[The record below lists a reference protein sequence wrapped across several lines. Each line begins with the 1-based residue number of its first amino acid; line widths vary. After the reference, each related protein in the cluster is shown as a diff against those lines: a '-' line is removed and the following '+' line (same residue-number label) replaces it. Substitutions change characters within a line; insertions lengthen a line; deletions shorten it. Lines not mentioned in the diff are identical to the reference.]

1 MNPSVAAVGAGFQ
14 RGWIEFRQTVTNA
27 GQAVGWLFLPVVGL
41 VVMYLLRGTPVPGTD
56 FSLGARAIPG
66 ILGFSVVM
74 TGLMGLALA
83 LTMDR
88 EDGTLL
94 RAKATPNGMLGYVTG
109 KVVSQAGMTI
119 GVLIIVLIPAALLFQ
134 GLQLDRASS
143 WLNLAWVLALGL
155 VATLPIGAML
165 GSLFPNTQG
174 LSFLSLLVMGLV
186 MISGVFYPITGFP
199 GWLQWVAQ
207 VFPLYWLGLGMRW
220 ALLPDA
226 LSAAELGGSWR
237 QLEMV
242 AVLGAWAVFGFVT
255 APIVLRRMA
264 RRESGSRVAARKDK
278 AIQQW

>member
-1 MNPSVAAVGAGFQ
+1 
-14 RGWIEFRQTVTNA
+14 
-27 GQAVGWLFLPVVGL
+27 
-41 VVMYLLRGTPVPGTD
+41 
-56 FSLGARAIPG
+56 
-66 ILGFSVVM
+66 M

-165 GSLFPNTQG
+165 GSLFFPNTQG

-226 LSAAELGGSWR
+226 LSAAEPVVPGDSWR
-237 QLEMV
+237 WLPFFWGRGLFS
-242 AVLGAWAVFGFVT
+242 A
-255 APIVLRRMA
+255 
-264 RRESGSRVAARKDK
+264 S
-278 AIQQW
+278 